1 MEKKNELAK
10 KDNKITDQVLRKIK
24 VFQESGELKIHK
36 NYHPEN
42 ALKSAYLTLT
52 ETLDSNKKPVLESCS
67 KESIANALLS
77 MVTQG
82 LSPMKNQGYFIAY
95 AGKLEFQRSYL
106 GAIAIIKRD
115 AGAKSVIAQAIH
127 AKDKFSFKVNFS
139 TGIKEITQH
148 EQTLESL
155 NSAVVGAYCI
165 ITFED
170 GSKYTEVMN
179 IDQIQASWAQRKGNP
194 ISPAHKNF
202 SDEMAKK
209 TVINRACKAFINTI
223 SDFEIYDE
231 SDQVKKDDA
240 KESLEAERNETEH
253 QTIEFEEAEVVEETE
268 TISGKVKIEGTVEN
282 LQSET
287 EEEPF

>member
-24 VFQESGELKIHK
+24 VFQESGELKLHK

-42 ALKSAYLTLT
+42 ALKSAYLILT
-52 ETLDSNKKPVLESCS
+52 ETLDADKKPVLESCS

-82 LSPMKNQGYFIAY
+82 LSPMKNQGYFIPY
-95 AGKLEFQRSYL
+95 AGKLEFQRSYQ

-127 AKDKFSFKVNFS
+127 ANDKFSFKVDFA
-139 TGIKEITQH
+139 TGIKEITRH

-165 ITFED
+165 ITFDD

-179 IDQIQASWAQRKGNP
+179 IDQITTSWAQRKGNP
-194 ISPAHKNF
+194 LSPAHKKF

-223 SDFEIYDE
+223 SDFDVYDE
-231 SDQVKKDDA
+231 TDELKKDIA
-240 KESLEAERNETEH
+240 RESLESERKETEH
-253 QTIEFEEAEVVEETE
+253 QTIEFDEAEIVEETE
-268 TISGKVKIEGTVEN
+268 APITKKVT
-282 LQSET
+282 ET
-287 EEEPF
+287 KPEIEEPF